1 MSKKSG
7 IWEVSLPLSAVLDW
21 CKRAADRFRLFAGRI
36 AGQSRVVGQENQS
49 EVARAMNVIPPVH
62 VDLAG
67 KSVELGELTK
77 ALRIGDRVRVFC
89 DDGIL
94 VAEKI
99 SETQFELIQAEPMA
113 QLVH

>member
-1 MSKKSG
+1 MSKKSR
-7 IWEVSLPLSAVLDW
+7 IWDVSLPLSAVLDW
-21 CKRAADRFRLFAGRI
+21 FKRTADGYRRFAGRI
-36 AGQSRVVGQENQS
+36 AGKSRMVGQENQS
-49 EVARAMNVIPPVH
+49 EVARAMNVIPPAH

-67 KSVELGELTK
+67 KSVELRELTK
-77 ALRIGDRVRVFC
+77 VLRIGDRVRVFC

>member
-1 MSKKSG
+1 M
-7 IWEVSLPLSAVLDW
+7 
-21 CKRAADRFRLFAGRI
+21 
-36 AGQSRVVGQENQS
+36 VGQENQS
-49 EVARAMNVIPPVH
+49 DATRGVNVTPPVH

-67 KSVELGELTK
+67 KSVELRELTK

>member
-7 IWEVSLPLSAVLDW
+7 IWDVSLPLSGMLDW
-21 CKRAADRFRLFAGRI
+21 CKRTADGCRRFAGRI
-36 AGQSRVVGQENQS
+36 AGQSRMVGQENQS
-49 EVARAMNVIPPVH
+49 EVARAMDVNHPLH

-67 KSVELGELTK
+67 KSVELRELTK
-77 ALRIGDRVRVFC
+77 TLRIGDRVRVFC

-94 VAEKI
+94 VAEKV

>member
-1 MSKKSG
+1 MSKKNG
-7 IWEVSLPLSAVLDW
+7 IRDVSLPLPAVLDW
-21 CKRAADRFRLFAGRI
+21 CKRTADRFRLIAGRI
-36 AGQSRVVGQENQS
+36 AGQSRMGRQNQS
-49 EVARAMNVIPPVH
+49 EVARAMNVSHPLH
-62 VDLAG
+62 VDLGG
-67 KSVELGELTK
+67 KRVELRELTK

-99 SETQFELIQAEPMA
+99 SETHFELIQAEPIA

>member
-1 MSKKSG
+1 MSRKSG
-7 IWEVSLPLSAVLDW
+7 IQDVSLPPSAVLGW

-36 AGQSRVVGQENQS
+36 VGRSRVVGQENQS
-49 EVARAMNVIPPVH
+49 EVARAMNVSNPLH

-67 KSVELGELTK
+67 KSIELRELAK

>member
-7 IWEVSLPLSAVLDW
+7 IRDVSLPVSAVLDW

-36 AGQSRVVGQENQS
+36 AGQSRMVRQENQS
-49 EVARAMNVIPPVH
+49 EVARAMNVSHPLH
-62 VDLAG
+62 VDLGG
-67 KSVELGELTK
+67 KSVELRELTK

-99 SETQFELIQAEPMA
+99 SETQFALIQAEPIA

>member
-1 MSKKSG
+1 MSRKSG
-7 IWEVSLPLSAVLDW
+7 IRGVSLPLSAVLDW
-21 CKRAADRFRLFAGRI
+21 CKRATDRYRRFAGRI
-36 AGQSRVVGQENQS
+36 AGQSQMVRRENQS
-49 EVARAMNVIPPVH
+49 DITRATNVSNPLH

-67 KSVELGELTK
+67 KSVELRELTK

-99 SETQFELIQAEPMA
+99 SETQFELIQAEPIA